1 MGFWGFVFGLFSG
14 CFCFMV
20 KHKTP
25 REVFFSAG
33 DPTRR
38 GFVVVLGFWVF
49 APFRL
54 LLLYTALPRKGAKPG
69 SKVADFVLNFGLF
82 RGTDCTPRVVAKET
96 GRRLGGSVALAVIG
110 DRVTTHDNHSPASP
124 AAAAAGEDCTKEA
137 APAAEATR
145 CAFEISQAIPNSEPR
160 HGPATEKLTRIYR
173 GKKDPIAVCV
183 ACFNQ
188 YRKGAQ

>member
-1 MGFWGFVFGLFSG
+1 M
-14 CFCFMV
+14 
-20 KHKTP
+20 
-25 REVFFSAG
+25 
-33 DPTRR
+33 
-38 GFVVVLGFWVF
+38 
-49 APFRL
+49 
-54 LLLYTALPRKGAKPG
+54 
-69 SKVADFVLNFGLF
+69 
-82 RGTDCTPRVVAKET
+82 
-96 GRRLGGSVALAVIG
+96 
-110 DRVTTHDNHSPASP
+110 TTHDNHSPASP